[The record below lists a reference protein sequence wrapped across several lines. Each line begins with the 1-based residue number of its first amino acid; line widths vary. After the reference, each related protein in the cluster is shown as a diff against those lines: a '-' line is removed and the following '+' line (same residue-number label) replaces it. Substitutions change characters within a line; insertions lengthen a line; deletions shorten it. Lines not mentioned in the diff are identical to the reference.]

1 VVDNAGAYRERVL
14 RSAVPW
20 EAVDGENQSGK
31 GLRVMTGKTAPM
43 VMLFIGMVFSFAAQ
57 IECL

>member
-1 VVDNAGAYRERVL
+1 MLVPTEERVL
-14 RSAVPW
+14 RSDVPC
-20 EAVDGENQSGK
+20 EAGDEEIEN
-31 GLRVMTGKTAPM
+31 GKTAPM